1 MQITVTT
8 IIFGLPSG
16 QRLLQTHV
24 TVPTAALSVGELIA
38 SKVRQEVAECVAQ
51 QRPGL
56 SGEYFSPEALLR
68 AATLEALAPGAID
81 TEIER
86 AQWAFAA
93 RDYMIVINN
102 RRVFDVNEVL
112 KLQADTQV
120 EFIKIL
126 PLVGG

>member
-1 MQITVTT
+1 MQITITT

-16 QRLLQTHV
+16 QRLLQTCCTLPASTL
-24 TVPTAALSVGELIA
+24 TVRELIA
-38 SKVRQEVAECVAQ
+38 RKVQQEVAECTAQ

-56 SGEYFSPEALLR
+56 SGEFFSPEALLR
-68 AATLEALAPGAID
+68 ANTPAALAPGAAN
-81 TEIER
+81 TEVER
-86 AQWAFAA
+86 AQRAFVA

-102 RRVFDVNEVL
+102 RRVFDPDEVL
-112 KLQADTQV
+112 VLHPESHV

>member
-24 TVPTAALSVGELIA
+24 TVPAATLSVSELIA
-38 SKVRQEVAECVAQ
+38 RKVRQEVAECVAQ

-68 AATLEALAPGAID
+68 AATLEALAPGDID

-86 AQWAFAA
+86 AQRAFVA

-102 RRVFDVNEVL
+102 RRVFDVNEML
-112 KLQADTQV
+112 RLQADTQV

>member
-8 IIFGLPSG
+8 IIFGLPGG
-16 QRLLQTHV
+16 QRVLHTHCTLPAVRV
-24 TVPTAALSVGELIA
+24 TVGELIA
-38 SKVRQEVAECVAQ
+38 CKVQQEVVECLAQ

-56 SGEYFSPEALLR
+56 SGEFFSPDVLIR
-68 AATLEALAPGAID
+68 AATLEALAPGDVD

-86 AQWAFAA
+86 AQRAFVAK
-93 RDYMIVINN
+93 DYMIVIDN
-102 RRVFDVNEVL
+102 RRVFDPAQLMTFCPESHI
-112 KLQADTQV
+112 

>member
-24 TVPTAALSVGELIA
+24 TVPTATLTVQELIA
-38 SKVRQEVAECVAQ
+38 CKVQQEVWECIAQ

-56 SGEYFSPEALLR
+56 SGEYLSPETLIR
-68 AATLEALAPGAID
+68 AATLEALAPGAVD
-81 TEIER
+81 AEVDR
-86 AQWAFAA
+86 AQRAFVA

-102 RRVFDVNEVL
+102 RRVFDAHEVL
-112 KLQADTQV
+112 RLQADTQV

>member
-16 QRLLQTHV
+16 QRLLQTRV
-24 TVPTAALSVGELIA
+24 SVPTATLTVRELITC
-38 SKVRQEVAECVAQ
+38 KVQQEVSECVAQ

-56 SGEYFSPEALLR
+56 SGEYLPPEVLVR
-68 AATLEALAPGAID
+68 SATLEGLAPGAVEAEVD
-81 TEIER
+81 R
-86 AQWAFAA
+86 AQCAFVA

-102 RRVFDVNEVL
+102 RRVFDANEVL
-112 KLQADTQV
+112 RLHEDTQV

>member
-24 TVPTAALSVGELIA
+24 TVPTATLTVREFIA
-38 SKVRQEVAECVAQ
+38 CKVQQEVLECAAQ

-56 SGEYFSPEALLR
+56 SGEYLSPEALIR
-68 AATLEALAPGAID
+68 ATTLHALAPGALD
-81 TEIER
+81 TEVDR
-86 AQWAFAA
+86 AQRAFAA

-102 RRVFDVNEVL
+102 RRVFDANEVVR
-112 KLQADTQV
+112 LQADTQV